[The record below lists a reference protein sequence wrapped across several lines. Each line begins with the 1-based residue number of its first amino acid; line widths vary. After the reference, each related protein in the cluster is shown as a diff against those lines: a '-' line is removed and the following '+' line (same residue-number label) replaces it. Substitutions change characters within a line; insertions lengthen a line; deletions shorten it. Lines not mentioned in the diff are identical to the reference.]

1 MLFRKSIE
9 PRCAYCHRGANLENG
24 EVICVKKGI
33 VSEGHHCRHFI
44 YDPLKR
50 KPPMP
55 AVLDTSKLDEED
67 FSL

>member
-9 PRCAYCHRGANLENG
+9 PRCSYCQRANPIENE

-33 VSEGHHCRHFI
+33 VDESFSCRHFV

-50 KPPMP
+50 IPPTP
-55 AVLDTSKLDEED
+55 AVLDLSTLDDAD
-67 FSL
+67 FEL